1 MAPKQPLVSKK
12 NIIHF
17 FKKTDLKIFKHL
29 PNFITLLNLTSG
41 AVGIYYAIHGQL
53 VVASYCVFLSAIF
66 DFFDGF
72 VARLLKAN
80 SSIGKELD
88 SLADVISFGLLPA
101 MIALEL
107 LKINTTNFWW
117 PWLGLIIAVFS
128 ALRLAKFNVDERQ
141 TDQFIGL
148 PTPANAILFASFPLI
163 LTGKNW
169 LFLTNPIVLSIVII
183 VFSLLLV
190 AEINL
195 MALKFKSYKWSDNK
209 LKFIFLILSL
219 GLIIALGWM
228 AIPIIILL
236 YIFFSVMG
244 NYF

>member
-1 MAPKQPLVSKK
+1 M
-12 NIIHF
+12 
-17 FKKTDLKIFKHL
+17 KIFKHL

-41 AVGIYYAIHGQL
+41 AVGVYYAIQGQL
-53 VVASYCVFLSAIF
+53 VVASYCVFISAVF

-107 LKINTTNFWW
+107 LNQNTTNFWW
-117 PWLGLIIAVFS
+117 PWLGIVIAVFS

-163 LTGKNW
+163 LAGGNW
-169 LFLTNPIVLSIVII
+169 LFLTNPWVLSIIII

-195 MALKFKSYKWSDNK
+195 MALKFKSFKWSENK

-219 GLIIALGWM
+219 ILIITLAWM
-228 AIPIIILL
+228 AIPVIVLL
-236 YIFFSVMG
+236 YIFFSVPG